1 MRRRLI
7 SGALLVLSAVA
18 AVSCGSAG
26 PTPAEA
32 VAACRKDPS
41 SKCCDDAD
49 CGLDELCD
57 FSLICAQGS
66 DHEVTCD
73 PPMGDRTCH
82 ARCDVAKPCAGG
94 QTCQPRTIYGATD
107 TGSSVEFCA
116 AP

>member
-41 SKCCDDAD
+41 SKCCTDAD
-49 CGLDELCD
+49 CTTGSICD
-57 FSLICAQGS
+57 FSLVCAQGS
-66 DHEVTCD
+66 DHEVTCN
-73 PPMGDRTCH
+73 PPTGDRTCH
-82 ARCDVAKPCAGG
+82 TLCGGGASCATGT
-94 QTCQPRTIYGATD
+94 TCQQRTLYGATD
-107 TGSSVEFCA
+107 FGTAVDLCA